1 MAMMRQLCVRNFS
14 SSISMTLGIFMA
26 SSYDLGIRGSLII
39 MIQSRLMNSQCF
51 FSKIRKLNSAW
62 SFWPRLIFVLSFEAR
77 SYQYKMLPS
86 MSNLLLMSL
95 SLYLSGSSDRYG
107 SVPMSGMMSM
117 SSSWCTTGSGLGR
130 ATGAGGM
137 SRTGSF
143 WMAGATMSWRRRAS
157 ALSSSVTSS
166 REGCC

>member
-1 MAMMRQLCVRNFS
+1 MSGTSLVQFQCLQVS
-14 SSISMTLGIFMA
+14 SWPLR
-26 SSYDLGIRGSLII
+26 YDLGIRGSLII
-39 MIQSRLMNSQCF
+39 MKQSRLMNSQCF
-51 FSKIRKLNSAW
+51 FSKTRKLNSAW

-77 SYQYKMLPS
+77 LYQYKMLPS

-117 SSSWCTTGSGLGR
+117 SSSWCITGSGLGR
-130 ATGAGGM
+130 TTGA
-137 SRTGSF
+137 GSF

-157 ALSSSVTSS
+157 ASSSSATSS